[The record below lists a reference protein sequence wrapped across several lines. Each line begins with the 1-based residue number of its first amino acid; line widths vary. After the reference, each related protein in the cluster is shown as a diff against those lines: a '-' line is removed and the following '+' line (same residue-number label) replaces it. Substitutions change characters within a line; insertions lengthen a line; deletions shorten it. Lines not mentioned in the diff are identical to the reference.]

1 MEPTIYADPK
11 SNDMQA
17 DKNLPHVRVTWK
29 SGASAP
35 RGKCR
40 HERVGVCTLPANQ
53 SANPLT
59 ILHGA
64 PYRLSVKVVQC
75 DQTSPLTT
83 SMMLCSE
90 EVRRPL
96 QRPVSFLP
104 TSEVQHV
111 NHIDCSFGAI
121 FARWRGLGIL
131 SLARLAQSLR
141 DERLTR
147 CLTLFS
153 V

>member
-1 MEPTIYADPK
+1 MGGKTARACYKERIPPMLRWISILGGLLIMMGQHDRSESPSVHPSCESERESAHNPTWRAVQIERSK
-11 SNDMQA
+11 WSN
-17 DKNLPHVRVTWK
+17 VI
-29 SGASAP
+29 
-35 RGKCR
+35 R
-40 HERVGVCTLPANQ
+40 HP
-53 SANPLT
+53 
-59 ILHGA
+59 
-64 PYRLSVKVVQC
+64 
-75 DQTSPLTT
+75 PLTT

-96 QRPVSFLP
+96 HQRPVSFLP

-111 NHIDCSFGAI
+111 NHIDCSFGAV

-131 SLARLAQSLR
+131 WLARLGR
-141 DERLTR
+141 THDERLTR